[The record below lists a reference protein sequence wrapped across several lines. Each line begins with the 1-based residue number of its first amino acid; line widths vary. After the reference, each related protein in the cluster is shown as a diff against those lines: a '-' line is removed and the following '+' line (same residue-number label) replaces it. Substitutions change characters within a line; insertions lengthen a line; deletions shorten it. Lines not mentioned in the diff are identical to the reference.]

1 MVFTSTGLK
10 EVAKEKMKMEKRK
23 SEGCVLGLHNIDM
36 SGGASKGDWGGMACE
51 AGENQYLTQS
61 TAQHIKLI
69 PHKSA
74 EGKHE

>member
-1 MVFTSTGLK
+1 
-10 EVAKEKMKMEKRK
+10 MEKRK

-51 AGENQYLTQS
+51 AGENQYLAQS
-61 TAQHIKLI
+61 IAQHIKLI